1 MYAETFAPI
10 DKRQMTFEDGLRPQL
25 INLYRCNTILIENVT
40 LKNSPF
46 WVIHPLFCESLTV
59 RGVKVSSHGPN
70 SDGCDPESSKNVLIE
85 TVYSILETTALPLKA
100 DGMLT
105 DGNGMYQVK
114 ISLYA
119 IAK

>member
-1 MYAETFAPI
+1 MAAENKLLMYAETFAPI

-59 RGVKVSSHGPN
+59 RGVKVSSHGPIAMAAIRN
-70 SDGCDPESSKNVLIE
+70 
-85 TVYSILETTALPLKA
+85 
-100 DGMLT
+100 
-105 DGNGMYQVK
+105 QVRT
-114 ISLYA
+114 Y
-119 IAK
+119 